1 MGAAGWR
8 DSRVAVSAALEVDVD
23 LVVGTAVAAEVG
35 EGVSSEIVMIPH
47 RSRVGHKSFKAPV
60 CPRGSRRFVIKS
72 RCPRLP

>member
-35 EGVSSEIVMIPH
+35 EGVSSEIVMIPAAALATNL
-47 RSRVGHKSFKAPV
+47 SRPLCAREGADVS
-60 CPRGSRRFVIKS
+60 S
-72 RCPRLP
+72 